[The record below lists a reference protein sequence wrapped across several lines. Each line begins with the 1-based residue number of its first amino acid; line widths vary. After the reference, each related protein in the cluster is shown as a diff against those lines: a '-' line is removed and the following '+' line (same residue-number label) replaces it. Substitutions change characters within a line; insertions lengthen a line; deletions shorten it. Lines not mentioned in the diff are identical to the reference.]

1 MKYFN
6 LKTLIKSFKVAIILY
21 AFTGIALFFLQ
32 DLFLFHPV
40 ILARNYTYN
49 FTVPFKE
56 TAIPF
61 NKTDTINL
69 VKFYPA
75 SSVSKG
81 VVLYFHGNKGNIN
94 RYAKFAE
101 NFTKH
106 GYEVWMPDYP
116 GYGKSVGERSEKIF
130 YKQAELIYTLA
141 FADFRSNNIVIY
153 GKSLGTGI
161 AAYLASVKH
170 CSQLLLETPYYSIP
184 ELMAVYAPI
193 YPTKIMAKYNLPIY
207 QYLQKI
213 KVPISIFHG
222 TNDGVIPYRCAAR
235 LQSVLKPTDLFVT
248 IENGT
253 HNNLNDFPL
262 FHQKLDSLL
271 SNFYTSTNITI
282 FLPTDNW

>member
-6 LKTLIKSFKVAIILY
+6 YKTFIKSLKVAIILY
-21 AFTGIALFFLQ
+21 VVIGIALFFLQ

-40 ILARNYTYN
+40 KLARNHPYN
-49 FTVPFKE
+49 FTVSFKE
-56 TAIPF
+56 TDIPF
-61 NKTDTINL
+61 DKTDTINL
-69 VKFYPA
+69 VKFYPD
-75 SSVSKG
+75 SSISKG

-130 YKQAELIYTLA
+130 YQQAELIYTLA
-141 FADFRSNNIVIY
+141 TADFSGNKIIIY

-161 AAYLASVKH
+161 AAYLASVKN
-170 CSQLLLETPYYSIP
+170 CSQLILETPYYSIP
-184 ELMAVYAPI
+184 DLMASYAPV
-193 YPTKIMAKYNLPIY
+193 YPTKIMANYNLPTY

-213 KVPISIFHG
+213 KVPVCIFHG
-222 TNDGVIPYRCAAR
+222 TNDGVIPYRCAAG
-235 LQSVLKPTDLFVT
+235 LESVLKPTDLFIT

-253 HNNLNDFPL
+253 HNTLNDFPL

-271 SNFYTSTNITI
+271 SQ
-282 FLPTDNW
+282 